1 MATSFG
7 LTPSTL
13 STVSGLLKQ
22 FYEKPEAIQ
31 NVMISAGPLLARLI
45 ENSNKEFTGINMPF
59 PIIVASGGGIGSQ
72 IAAVNINSSPAQT
85 QNFLLTRSSH
95 WFVGQIGQQV
105 LEASANAPEGAF
117 LADGILEVDAK
128 KKRYMQYLAGL
139 CYNDGTGVLFQL
151 GAAATL
157 TNTFIALDDTLL
169 AARVQ
174 AGDVLQ
180 YSSTRGGAP
189 GDSGNVGYVLGI
201 TLFGANAGQIS
212 VSSTVNG
219 SPTALNT
226 IWPGIA
232 VNAYFVIA
240 GDTAAAVSDGGTG
253 PAVLQGIMAWTGTA
267 ALFGVTRTNNPTFLS
282 VQLIDCTS
290 NTGSGGLNLGTIRQ
304 SITVAVAQL
313 ATISGKPTRC
323 YLSPSAWFRLSS
335 ELQTQGMIPGKNG
348 QGPSGEG
355 SFGFST
361 LVLPT
366 PMGDIEV
373 LADPACL
380 VALDHAT
387 FSTANGYSGANVA
400 FLLEED
406 TMELVS
412 MGEIGKLDAI
422 ASDGDSYFL
431 RNGSGAYT
439 YQGSGFS
446 QLGFHAPGHSA
457 VLLLPQ

>member
-1 MATSFG
+1 MA
-7 LTPSTL
+7 LTPSSLT
-13 STVSGLLKQ
+13 TISGLLKQ
-22 FYEKPEAIQ
+22 YYEKPEVIQ

-45 ENSNKEFTGINMPF
+45 ENSNRDFVGANMPF

-72 IAAVNINSSPAQT
+72 IASVNANSSPAQT
-85 QNFLLTRSSH
+85 QNFLLTRGSH

-128 KKRYMQYLAGL
+128 KKRYMQYLAHL
-139 CYNDGTGVLFQL
+139 CYGDGTGVLFQQSSTV
-151 GAAATL
+151 AV
-157 TNTFIALDDTLL
+157 TNTFIQLDDPLL
-169 AARVQ
+169 AAKVQ

-180 YSSTRGGAP
+180 YSSTRGGTP
-189 GDSGNVGYVLGI
+189 GDTGAVGYVLGV

-212 VSSTVNG
+212 VSNSPGG
-219 SPTALNT
+219 SPTAMNT
-226 IWPGIA
+226 IWPSIA

-253 PAVLQGIMAWTGTA
+253 PAVLQGIFAWTGTA
-267 ALFGVTRTNNPTFLS
+267 TLFGVVRTSNPTFLS
-282 VQLIDCTS
+282 VQIIDCTA

-304 SITVAVAQL
+304 SITVGVAQL
-313 ATISGKPTRC
+313 ATVSGKPTRA
-323 YLSPSAWFRLSS
+323 YLSPSAWFRLST
-335 ELQTQGMIPGKNG
+335 ELQTQGMYPGRNG
-348 QGPSGEG
+348 QGPAGEG

-373 LADPACL
+373 MADPQCL
-380 VALDHAT
+380 FALDHAT
-387 FSTANGYSGANVA
+387 YPTTSGYSGANVCY
-400 FLLEED
+400 LLEED
-406 TMELVS
+406 TMELCS

-422 ASDGDSYFL
+422 ASDDTSYFL
-431 RNGSGAYT
+431 RNGSGSYT

-457 VLLLPQ
+457 CLLLPQ